1 LNNGRIPLRNRQN
14 FLWVVWGLVS
24 AALFATWYFA
34 FGAIDLRTA
43 QTTFAFGIC
52 SSIPATVVGFIIAW
66 VSIRIDSR
74 WAKFSFV
81 VVVSMIF
88 VPLHLQVAAWDAAF
102 GKLGWLRSTSEN
114 HSPILS
120 GFRAA
125 VLVQA
130 FATIPWAAL
139 ISFAGLRVRQTELE
153 QQALLDAG
161 PMKVFFCVT
170 LRGAIPFL
178 FLSLIWGVVFASR
191 QIAVTDI
198 YQVGTLA
205 EEVYLQFSGGRFD
218 WFGID
223 PSAPQNRGKVGF
235 TITLLA
241 SVWLVMTT
249 VCIALSIFPVIRFDL
264 KESRMPTM
272 PSSWRLFFIVLTWAL
287 SATLLI
293 VPIFNLVGR
302 CGLTVVVSENGP
314 KAEFSITHLTHVLS
328 RIYELYGPEWQWS
341 LSIGIVNAVVVTF
354 VAAVVVMFARRSV
367 PARILILLFAGI
379 SMALPAPLVG
389 VLVQRGLNLIDMPLT
404 QALIDRSIFG
414 PVVATSILA
423 MGPCLLLLLF
433 ASRKVSTESIEAAQL
448 DGAGEVALFQKISF
462 ARMLKPI
469 CGCFLVAFL
478 MGYNDLSA
486 SFIVMPAGID
496 TLPRILLGQ
505 MHAGV
510 NDYAAGVSLVNFVVA
525 LTIGTAAY
533 VLISAAATPGRGK
546 RNLRKDD

>member
-1 LNNGRIPLRNRQN
+1 M
-14 FLWVVWGLVS
+14 VWGLITV
-24 AALFATWYFA
+24 ALFATWFFV
-34 FGAIDLRTA
+34 FGAANLQTA
-43 QTTFAFGIC
+43 RATLAFGIF
-52 SSIPATVVGFIIAW
+52 SSVPATILGFIVAW

-74 WAKFSFV
+74 WAKLSFV

-114 HSPILS
+114 LSPILS

-125 VLVQA
+125 VLVQT

-139 ISFAGLRVRQTELE
+139 ISFAGLRVRQNELE

-161 PMKVFFCVT
+161 PLIVFFKVT
-170 LRGAIPFL
+170 MRGAIPFL

-223 PSAPQNRGKVGF
+223 PSAPQNQGQVGF
-235 TITLLA
+235 AITLLA
-241 SVWLVMTT
+241 SVWLVMTA
-249 VCIALSIFPVIRFDL
+249 VCVALSIFPVIRFDI
-264 KESRMPTM
+264 KESRMPAM
-272 PSSWRLFFIVLTWAL
+272 GSWQRIFFVALTWVL
-287 SATLLI
+287 SATLLL

-302 CGLTVVVSENGP
+302 CGLTVIVSENGP
-314 KAEFSITHLTHVLS
+314 KAEFSIKHLMHVLG
-328 RIYELYGPEWQWS
+328 RIHELYGPEWQWS
-341 LSIGIVNAVVVTF
+341 LSIGFVNAFLVTT
-354 VAAVVVMFARRSV
+354 AAVSIVILARRSLLT
-367 PARILILLFAGI
+367 RILVLLLTGF

-389 VLVQRGLNLIDMPLT
+389 VLVQRGLNLIDVPLT
-404 QALIDRSIFG
+404 ETLIDRSIFG
-414 PVVATSILA
+414 PVVATFILA
-423 MGPCLLLLLF
+423 LGPCLLLLLF
-433 ASRKVSTESIEAAQL
+433 ASRKVSTETIEAAQL
-448 DGAGEVALFQKISF
+448 DGAGEMALFQKISF

-478 MGYNDLSA
+478 TGYNDLSA

-525 LTIGTAAY
+525 LTIGIAAY
-533 VLISAAATPGRGK
+533 ILISAAATPGRGK
-546 RNLRKDD
+546 RN